1 MSTDTRN
8 RLEGRLG
15 FAIGSLSAAL
25 VRGLSAE
32 LSPFGVSPSQWAI
45 LETCFTG
52 EATTPTEFAR
62 EIPIDGA
69 AITRQLDKLEARKL
83 LIRVPHPTDRRSTR
97 VELTEAGRE
106 IVRKLSPLVL
116 ENNKRF
122 VDALDKKEQIALEA
136 ILTKMLDHNR
146 AGRAASAM
154 KEEVVG

>member
-1 MSTDTRN
+1 MRTDTR
-8 RLEGRLG
+8 RGLEGRLG

-25 VRGLSAE
+25 VRGLAAE

-52 EATTPTEFAR
+52 EATTPSEFAR

-106 IVRKLSPLVL
+106 IVRKLSPLVR
-116 ENNKRF
+116 ENNERF
-122 VDALDKKEQIALEA
+122 VDVLDKSEQIAFEE
-136 ILTKMLDHNR
+136 ILAKMLEHNR
-146 AGRAASAM
+146 AGRQASATT
-154 KEEVVG
+154 EEVAG